1 MIPKRWV
8 RHLGK
13 FPNYPVF
20 LSPHLTVTHS
30 FYKEQ
35 NGSQMASKEL
45 AEWNNSIPVAD
56 VIKLGKVQTLNS
68 GVLTVICINFMMS
81 SSYSL
86 SRQYYRVMTVMI
98 VADSRAIDLMKIWQG
113 AAINL
118 PPNSFQ
124 TLLAFSHYR
133 HR

>member
-1 MIPKRWV
+1 MRYIIDIV
-8 RHLGK
+8 CVLLGVHNV
-13 FPNYPVF
+13 NYI
-20 LSPHLTVTHS
+20 LCTARST
-30 FYKEQ
+30 
-35 NGSQMASKEL
+35 
-45 AEWNNSIPVAD
+45 
-56 VIKLGKVQTLNS
+56 
-68 GVLTVICINFMMS
+68 
-81 SSYSL
+81 
-86 SRQYYRVMTVMI
+86 QYYWAMTVMI

>member
-1 MIPKRWV
+1 
-8 RHLGK
+8 
-13 FPNYPVF
+13 
-20 LSPHLTVTHS
+20 
-30 FYKEQ
+30 
-35 NGSQMASKEL
+35 MASKEL

-56 VIKLGKVQTLNS
+56 CHQIGQSRSRSIYQEVQTLNS
-68 GVLTVICINFMMS
+68 GVLTVICINLMMS

-118 PPNSFQ
+118 PPNSSQ

>member
-1 MIPKRWV
+1 
-8 RHLGK
+8 
-13 FPNYPVF
+13 
-20 LSPHLTVTHS
+20 
-30 FYKEQ
+30 
-35 NGSQMASKEL
+35 MASKEL

-56 VIKLGKVQTLNS
+56 CHQIGESRSLYQEVLTLNS
-68 GVLTVICINFMMS
+68 GVLTVICINLMMS